1 MFPYSEFAHP
11 NVRLTGKWVAFADKT
26 TGTAQLGE
34 DVATIV
40 KLSLLL
46 VGRGLGWQEVG
57 SIPSISGP
65 LGSSHRNPTQKNI
78 WRCSVKLPKQ
88 KGQRQKK
95 PAMPIYNLEHLILM
109 C

>member
-40 KLSLLL
+40 KLSPLL

-65 LGSSHRNPTQKNI
+65 LGSSQEIP
-78 WRCSVKLPKQ
+78 PKRIF
-88 KGQRQKK
+88 GDVV
-95 PAMPIYNLEHLILM
+95 
-109 C
+109 

>member
-65 LGSSHRNPTQKNI
+65 LWPSHRNPTQKNI
-78 WRCSVKLPKQ
+78 WRCSVKLPNFGKTERSAA
-88 KGQRQKK
+88 KE
-95 PAMPIYNLEHLILM
+95 ACNAYL
-109 C
+109 